1 MKIVLVGYNPRN
13 IGGIESFSRNLK
25 ENIFPELHFLYE
37 YDQSG
42 PFEVNDF
49 IGVCK
54 YNIFNR
60 FLNKISNGLH
70 TKNKI
75 SSYLKSENFD
85 YILLNTPKYLDI
97 IDDLNKVILIQHTTV
112 DNWWLSKYKFNKN
125 NKLLS
130 LAKKVNKII
139 SLSEKEKEQII
150 NKFNIDE
157 KKINVINLPSGLEFY
172 NKTKKPG
179 KNLLMLTR
187 FQNEIKRIDLVINAM
202 KNLPDFNLNIYGSG
216 KDEKELRLLAEKH
229 SNVKIYKATTEKLK
243 ILDENHIYILSSD
256 FEGYP
261 VSLIEAASRK
271 LPLIIRNTFPSAP
284 EIINKNGILLK
295 KDWSEDEFCKAVQN
309 IYHDYDKYSESSEEI
324 YNKHSPLKIKQQW
337 QSLIIGIANEK

>member
-25 ENIFPELHFLYE
+25 ESIFPELNFLYE
-37 YDQSG
+37 YDQKG

-54 YNIFNR
+54 YNFFNR
-60 FLNKISNGLH
+60 FLNKISRGLY

-75 SSYLKSENFD
+75 KSYLKSKEFD
-85 YILLNTPKYLDI
+85 LILLNTPKYLDI
-97 IDDLNKVILIQHTTV
+97 IDDLSKVILIQHTTV
-112 DNWWLSKYKFNKN
+112 DNWWLSEYKFNKS

-130 LAKKVNKII
+130 LAKKVKKIV
-139 SLSEKEKEQII
+139 SLSEEEKKQII
-150 NKFNIDE
+150 NKFHID
-157 KKINVINLPSGLEFY
+157 KNKIKVINLPSGLEYY
-172 NKTKKPG
+172 NKIKEPG
-179 KNLLMLTR
+179 RNLLMLTR

-216 KDEKELRLLAEKH
+216 KDEKELRLLAEKY
-229 SNVKIYKATTEKLK
+229 SNVKIYNATTEKLK

-271 LPLIIRNTFPSAP
+271 LPLIIRNTFPSAT
-284 EIINKNGILLK
+284 EIVNHNGILLK
-295 KDWSEDEFCKAVQN
+295 NDWNQSEFCEAVHN
-309 IYHDYDKYSESSEEI
+309 IYHNYYKYSESSEEI

-337 QSLIIGIANEK
+337 LLLTKLSE